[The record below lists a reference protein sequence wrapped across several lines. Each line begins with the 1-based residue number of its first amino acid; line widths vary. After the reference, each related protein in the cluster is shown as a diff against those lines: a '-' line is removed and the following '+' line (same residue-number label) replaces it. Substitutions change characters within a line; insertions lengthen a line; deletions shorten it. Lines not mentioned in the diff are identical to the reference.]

1 MTGVAGQASA
11 AVLNPH
17 PEMNPVERL
26 NAELL
31 SGRTATEALEE
42 RCAALGLAET
52 PRVHAEVRRDRLVAG
67 EAAAR
72 RRLAAREDERLG
84 YRRVYLMCGEHVLS
98 EALNWYVASRLTPA
112 MNEALETSD
121 VPFGRVILPLA
132 PSRRTISTRIL
143 WDGSGT
149 VPSTILRHRALVV
162 DGQGCPL
169 AEVIENYRA
178 VLVTGVDH

>member
-1 MTGVAGQASA
+1 MTGVAAMGG
-11 AVLNPH
+11 AVVLKPRL
-17 PEMNPVERL
+17 EMNPVERL

-31 SGRTATEALEE
+31 AGRTATEVLEE
-42 RCAALGLAET
+42 RCAALGLAD

-72 RRLAAREDERLG
+72 RRLDAAGERLG
-84 YRRVYLMCGEHVLS
+84 YRRVYLMCGAQVLS

-143 WDGSGT
+143 WDGNGDA
-149 VPSTILRHRALVV
+149 PSTILRHRALVV
-162 DGQGCPL
+162 DGQGRPL

-178 VLVTGVDH
+178 VLVTGGAR

>member
-1 MTGVAGQASA
+1 M
-11 AVLNPH
+11 AVLNPR

-31 SGRTATEALEE
+31 AGRTATEVLEE
-42 RCAALGLAET
+42 RCAALGLAAA

-72 RRLAAREDERLG
+72 LRLEAGDAEELG
-84 YRRVYLMCGEHVLS
+84 YRRVYLMCGAHVLS

-143 WDGSGT
+143 WDGSGAA
-149 VPSTILRHRALVV
+149 PSTVLRHRALVV
-162 DGQGCPL
+162 DGQGRPL

-178 VLVTGVDH
+178 ILVTGAAG